1 MSSPGIKDPACICN
15 GGGPSHF
22 LCGACFCLEGLGLD
36 ACPRLC
42 PGVLSTPFLYSLSCL
57 VSHSPKLLSHCAS
70 PLEPSRWKTPSSPPA
85 PSASQAAHLRTGP
98 SRWLLARGLPQHNG
112 FPAPLA
118 PAGRPRTCGQ
128 PPTQRVP
135 CWAEQG
141 TGALISQKV
150 LSSNRWKRHIG
161 LKYFAGCVRTCV
173 GTTPSAPLPAPLNLS
188 PERLTVAFL
197 TCSPSAH
204 PTCGP

>member
-70 PLEPSRWKTPSSPPA
+70 PLEPSRWKTPSSPLA
-85 PSASQAAHLRTGP
+85 PSASQAAHLCTGP
-98 SRWLLARGLPQHNG
+98 SRWLLARGPPAQRLSCPTRTCWKAPHLW
-112 FPAPLA
+112 PAPN
-118 PAGRPRTCGQ
+118 PAG
-128 PPTQRVP
+128 
-135 CWAEQG
+135 ALL
-141 TGALISQKV
+141 LISQKV

-161 LKYFAGCVRTCV
+161 LKYPAGCVRTCV
-173 GTTPSAPLPAPLNLS
+173 GTAPSAPLPAPLNLS